1 MTDQV
6 SESVKLVYPLRLVL
20 KVAGITSA
28 AWYRKPK
35 HGKEKARRGPRVVI
49 TDQALLDEVREEITR
64 GHFIDEGYKKTWKRL
79 KRRGIKVSKA
89 RVYRVMRANNLL
101 SVTRLK
107 PERKVNEHK
116 GNIKTDLPN
125 RMWGTD
131 GKRFFTRQDGWCWFF
146 GVVDHFNDEILG
158 WYVNKSGSRFDALE
172 PVRMSV
178 LKVFGSLDQHV
189 CNGTG
194 IFLRTDH
201 GSQYDSHDFQ
211 RELKFLGLQY
221 SPSFVRSP
229 QCNGIIERFHRILD
243 EQVLDLY
250 EFESL
255 EEARKIIGHFIQE
268 YNRHWLIHRLGLYS
282 PLEYREAYEKR
293 RKYAA

>member
-101 SVTRLK
+101 SVTRPK
-107 PERKVNEHK
+107 PGRKVNEHK

-131 GKRFFTRQDGWCWFF
+131 GKRFFTRQDGYVRWRMHSLALDGFLQPLSLCLCL
-146 GVVDHFNDEILG
+146 VDGAPQRI
-158 WYVNKSGSRFDALE
+158 VNNFLE
-172 PVRMSV
+172 
-178 LKVFGSLDQHV
+178 
-189 CNGTG
+189 
-194 IFLRTDH
+194 
-201 GSQYDSHDFQ
+201 
-211 RELKFLGLQY
+211 
-221 SPSFVRSP
+221 
-229 QCNGIIERFHRILD
+229 
-243 EQVLDLY
+243 
-250 EFESL
+250 
-255 EEARKIIGHFIQE
+255 
-268 YNRHWLIHRLGLYS
+268 
-282 PLEYREAYEKR
+282 
-293 RKYAA
+293 